1 MGTPIPLNAAS
12 FTLADILE
20 ITGGTLVAPHPLT
33 PSPTSHDSAMLRGEG
48 EQNVETFPAPPSSRS
63 GEAAELER
71 GVGGVRRAPNAEI
84 VNETIVSISTD
95 TRTLTPGSLFVA
107 LPGERFDGHDYL
119 ETAAKNGA
127 HAALVERDVPAPAGL
142 ALIRVTSTLEALGK
156 LATEHLRRWK
166 NLGGTRQIVA
176 ITGSAGKTT
185 TRVAVGAMLG
195 KIYPG
200 MVHATKGNLNNL
212 VGLPMVVFELQSK
225 HHFAVLEMGMNQPGE
240 IAQLAH
246 IAKPD
251 VAVVTLVAAA
261 HVEGVGSIDGVAHE
275 KGALFRA
282 LAPTGVAIGNGDD
295 ERVMK
300 QRDGSSAHTKVC
312 YGTRADVDLRIASR
326 EPEGLMASRVKLVRR
341 DGSSIEFVTPLIG
354 EAGAYACAAAVAVAE
369 AISGERMTSP
379 IVEAAFD
386 DAEVGGGAG
395 RLLPRTLGND
405 VVVIDDSYNANPAS
419 SAASIRTAAELAR
432 AANKR
437 LVLVLGAMYELG
449 IEATNGHDHVGRVA
463 GSSGAAC
470 VFAIGGD
477 AQRIA
482 DRAAEV
488 GVPSKFFPTSAVAA
502 PAVIDAVR
510 PGDLVLVKGSRGVG
524 TEKIVR
530 ELSLALGEPRENATT
545 AEATA

>member
-12 FTLADILE
+12 FTLADILRV
-20 ITGGTLVAPHPLT
+20 TGGTSVT
-33 PSPTSHDSAMLRGEG
+33 TSA
-48 EQNVETFPAPPSSRS
+48 
-63 GEAAELER
+63 
-71 GVGGVRRAPNAEI
+71 VGPDA
-84 VNETIVSISTD
+84 TIVSISTD

-119 ETAAKNGA
+119 ETAATNGA

-142 ALIRVTSTLEALGK
+142 TLIRVPSTLAALGQ

-166 NLGGTRQIVA
+166 NLRGTRQIVA

-212 VGLPMVVFELQSK
+212 VGLPMVVFELRSE

-240 IAQLAH
+240 IEQLAT

-282 LAPTGVAIGNGDD
+282 LASTGVAIGNGDD

-300 QRDGSSAHTKVC
+300 QRDGSSARTKIS
-312 YGTRADVDLRIASR
+312 YGTRPDVHLRIASR
-326 EPEGLMASRVKLVRR
+326 EPEGLMASRVKLARR
-341 DGSSIEFVTPLIG
+341 DGSAIEFVTPLIG

-386 DAEVGGGAG
+386 EAEVGGGAG
-395 RLLPRTLGND
+395 RLLPRTLGGG

-419 SAASIRTAAELAR
+419 SASSIRTAAELAR
-432 AANKR
+432 TANKR

-449 IEATNGHDHVGRVA
+449 IESTNGHDHVGRVA

-470 VFAIGGD
+470 LFAIGGD

-482 DRAAEV
+482 DRAADV
-488 GVPSKFFPTSAVAA
+488 GVPSKFFPTTAAAVAS
-502 PAVIDAVR
+502 VIEAVR

-530 ELSLALGEPRENATT
+530 ELSLALGELGEPGQNATP

>member
-12 FTLADILE
+12 FALKEILA
-20 ITGGTLVAPHPLT
+20 ITGGALV
-33 PSPTSHDSAMLRGEG
+33 SPDAHDA
-48 EQNVETFPAPPSSRS
+48 
-63 GEAAELER
+63 
-71 GVGGVRRAPNAEI
+71 
-84 VNETIVSISTD
+84 TIASISTD

-119 ETAAKNGA
+119 ETAATNGA
-127 HAALVERDVPAPAGL
+127 RVALVERDVLAPAGL
-142 ALIRVTSTLEALGK
+142 TLIRVKSTLAALGQ
-156 LATEHLRRWK
+156 LATAHLDRWK
-166 NLGGTRQIVA
+166 NLGGTRRIVA

-185 TRVAVGAMLG
+185 TRVAIGAMLG

-212 VGLPMVVFELQSK
+212 VGLPMVVFELLPQ

-240 IAQLAH
+240 IAQLAS

-261 HVEGVGSIDGVAHE
+261 HVEGVGSIEGVAHE
-275 KGALFRA
+275 KGALYRA
-282 LAPTGVAIGNGDD
+282 LDATGVAIGNGDD
-295 ERVMK
+295 ERVTQHRHGSPAK
-300 QRDGSSAHTKVC
+300 QKIS
-312 YGTRADVDLRIASR
+312 YGTKENVDLRIASR
-326 EPEGLMASRVKLVRR
+326 EPEGLTASRVKLERR

-379 IVEAAFD
+379 IVEAAFGE
-386 DAEVGGGAG
+386 AEVGGGAG
-395 RLLPRTLGND
+395 RLLPRTLGQD

-419 SAASIRTAAELAR
+419 AAASIRTAAELAR
-432 AANKR
+432 AANRR
-437 LVLVLGAMYELG
+437 LLLVLGAMYELG

-463 GSSGAAC
+463 GASGAAW
-470 VFAIGGD
+470 VFAVAGD

-482 DRAAEV
+482 DRAKEV
-488 GVPSKFFPTSAVAA
+488 GVQSKFFPTSAVAA
-502 PAVIDAVR
+502 PSVIEAVR

-530 ELSLALGEPRENATT
+530 ELSLALGQPNGPSERATT